1 MNMEK
6 VSKGISIGKAGD
18 RNLEA
23 DLYLPEKNGY
33 HRPALVIVHGGGWR
47 KGSRNG
53 VKGFGLLLS
62 RSGFVCLCPSY
73 RLSPEAPWPAQ
84 IEDVKC
90 AIRYLKANYEKLG
103 LDPERVGVIGDSAGG
118 HLALMAAVATEFEG
132 AGGHERISSD
142 VKAVASMYGPTTIQ
156 YGTDNEGRA
165 LLMGAEATEED
176 YKGASPLEYDLS
188 NFPPCLLIHGA
199 EDPAVPLAESTV
211 FYEKLANLDRKAEL
225 HIFADEGHAF
235 DRRSWSEEKMVD
247 IGDPSSVYGKTV
259 IDIIDLF
266 FSKYL

>member
-1 MNMEK
+1 MTRKK
-6 VSKGISIGKAGD
+6 VSKGIVIGKAGD
-18 RNLEA
+18 RDLEA
-23 DLYLPEKNGY
+23 DLYLPEKNGDR
-33 HRPALVIVHGGGWR
+33 RPALVIVHGGGWR

-90 AIRYLKANYEKLG
+90 AIRYLKANHQSLG
-103 LDPERVGVIGDSAGG
+103 LDPERVGIIGDSAGG
-118 HLALMAAVATEFEG
+118 HLALMVAVAEAFEG
-132 AGGHERISSD
+132 DGGHGDVYSD
-142 VKAVASMYGPTTIQ
+142 VKAVASMYGPTAIQ
-156 YGTDNEGRA
+156 FGTDNEGRTM
-165 LLMGAEATEED
+165 LMGPDATEAD
-176 YKGASPLEYDLS
+176 YKGASPLTYDLS
-188 NFPPCLLIHGA
+188 DFPPCLLIHGA
-199 EDPAVPLAESTV
+199 EDPAVPLAESTN
-211 FYEKLANLDRKAEL
+211 FYEKLMDRKRKAEL